1 MPSQLVKDCSRLLC
15 ERGLTLAFAESA
27 TAGRLASEFS
37 LTPDSGKVLQGGV
50 VCYDACIKE
59 DILKIPADFIKKYTP
74 ESAEVT
80 REMALRLKEL
90 IKADIYIANTGLTTP
105 GGSESPD
112 KPVGT
117 MFVHVLIGDSSLS
130 VRKVFEGPPELI
142 VLQTADLVATT
153 LIQELSTVVKA

>member
-15 ERGLTLAFAESA
+15 ELKLTIAFAESA

-37 LTPDSGKVLQGGV
+37 LTPESGKILQGGV

-59 DILKIPADFIKKYTP
+59 DVLKISADFIKKYTP

-80 REMALRLKEL
+80 REMAVRLKKL
-90 IKADIYIANTGLTTP
+90 IKADIYVANTGLTTP
-105 GGSESPD
+105 GGSETPE

-117 MFVHVLIGDSSLS
+117 MFLHMLYRDSSIA
-130 VRKVFEGPPELI
+130 VREVFEGTPELI
-142 VLQTADLVATT
+142 VLQTADLLART
-153 LIQELSTVVKA
+153 LMEELTAVVKT